1 MTHLSPDSGAL
12 PSPSSSRSRPAPVR
26 PAKRRPFY
34 AGALLTLQ
42 IEFRRMRLAELEAG
56 MVATCEEAAL
66 GGHPPKGAGAD
77 REHWDRATWH
87 RYLAA
92 AMRLE
97 ATYGPPMRRLQR
109 EIGQLER
116 LRTLLPVDAMGAPT
130 AGVALPGQH
139 VVGTRA
145 CRLNLFW
152 WTEPCDVRD
161 TRRMTEAQPF

>member
-1 MTHLSPDSGAL
+1 MTHLSPDGGAL
-12 PSPSSSRSRPAPVR
+12 PPPSSSRSWPAPDRPAR
-26 PAKRRPFY
+26 RRPFC
-34 AGALLTLQ
+34 GVALLTLQ
-42 IEFRRMRLAELEAG
+42 IEFRRIRLAELEAG
-56 MVATCEEAAL
+56 MVATCEQAAL

-116 LRTLLPVDAMGAPT
+116 LRTLLPVGAMRAIAAT
-130 AGVALPGQH
+130 GVALPGQAAS
-139 VVGTRA
+139 VGCSIKWNPGA
-145 CRLNLFW
+145 
-152 WTEPCDVRD
+152 
-161 TRRMTEAQPF
+161 